1 VTSNRILIVILSW
14 NIAIIR
20 RMLDSV
26 GFTNYQFF
34 YSDED
39 KSIITP
45 KYWWSDGTNTVWA
58 NIQELCRDTQLT
70 AVLGEDNILT
80 TNSTQTLPSTSGL
93 TIGSRVTVKKYSSV
107 QATIQV
113 NNIATE
119 QIRLGNNSI
128 DAANYDSILYN
139 SNRDL
144 HFTWTGTVW
153 ECNY

>member
-1 VTSNRILIVILSW
+1 MTTVINSDAPAFDHRGLTFRNEPDAHPASSITMSQSGRTAQSMFNLVKIISSNTTLLV
-14 NIAIIR
+14 
-20 RMLDSV
+20 
-26 GFTNYQFF
+26 
-34 YSDED
+34 
-39 KSIITP
+39 
-45 KYWWSDGTNTVWA
+45 
-58 NIQELCRDTQLT
+58 
-70 AVLGEDNILT
+70 GEDNILT